1 MPIHG
6 LIPEQP
12 KGSGLPRIGKFHK
25 GLPKEQKKRADGSL
39 YEVVGRDTDYFRVEF
54 TEGYEYLAPLFK
66 DLYGKQPRSIPVKLN
81 ADTVGQCFDFWREEW
96 DGAGTLLHR
105 CDGKEQVVTYNRST
119 GFFEQN
125 KHLCAAPACKCASVA
140 RLELILPEFFEL
152 TGVLGT
158 FTLETHSEQDM
169 RTLYARL
176 SSFQA
181 MVGSLRGLPLH
192 LYREKRS
199 TGAPKIDKQ
208 GKRTGERVKVP
219 RAMLDIQLAP
229 DFVKE
234 NLIPALASTAFSTI
248 SPMFEKPT
256 QHPLLVAAVHQ
267 GDKAQLALSSGPK
280 RLTMAAPLPDAT
292 PSPDTTPSPD
302 STPSPDKPAKDKKP
316 AWWNYVLGTAS
327 AGMSESDLNDLRKA
341 VKGLLAEDKLTA
353 QMSEKEAYDTV
364 IALLFKPKAQAMI
377 AAGSETVSEAE
388 SEALTYTNESAEESE
403 GIEPSE
409 D

>member
-6 LIPEQP
+6 LIPDTP
-12 KGSGLPRIGKFHK
+12 SGSGLPRIGKFHK
-25 GLPKEQKKRADGSL
+25 GLPKEVKTRADGST
-39 YEVVGRDTDYFRVEF
+39 YEIVGRDTDYFRVTF

-66 DLYGKQPRSIPVKLN
+66 QEYGAKPRSLPVKIN
-81 ADTVGQCFDFWREEW
+81 ADTVQECFDFWREEW

-105 CDGKEQVVTYNRST
+105 CDGKQQVVTYNKRT

-125 KHLCAAPACKCASVA
+125 QHLCAAPACKCASVA

-199 TGAPKIDKQ
+199 TGAPKIEKGQ
-208 GKRTGERVKVP
+208 RTGERVKVA
-219 RAMLDIQLAP
+219 RAMLDIQIAP

-267 GDKAQLALSSGPK
+267 GGSAHLALGSGAK
-280 RLTMAAPLPDAT
+280 RLALAAPVAPAVAPSPDMT
-292 PSPDTTPSPD
+292 PSPDTPNGETKPS
-302 STPSPDKPAKDKKP
+302 
-316 AWWNYVLGTAS
+316 WWNAVIKTAA
-327 AGMSESDLNDLRKA
+327 AGMSDADYADLRKS
-341 VKGLLAEDKLTA
+341 VKALLKDGQLSF
-353 QMSEKEAYDTV
+353 QMSEKEAYDAV
-364 IALLFKPKAQAMI
+364 IELLFKPAAQALI
-377 AAGSETVSEAE
+377 AAQTETP
-388 SEALTYTNESAEESE
+388 LDESAVVDEVVIVEEEEENAS
-403 GIEPSE
+403 
-409 D
+409 